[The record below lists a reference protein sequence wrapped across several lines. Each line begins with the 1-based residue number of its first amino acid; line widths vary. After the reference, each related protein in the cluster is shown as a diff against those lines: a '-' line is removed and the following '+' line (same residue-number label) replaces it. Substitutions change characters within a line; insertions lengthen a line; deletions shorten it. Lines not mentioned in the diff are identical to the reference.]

1 MTPEQ
6 APELHQM
13 IDRLCALAD
22 MPKPKVAVADSDLPN
37 AFATGRNQ
45 KHAVVCVTT
54 GILRRLS
61 APELE
66 AVLSHELS
74 HVAHR
79 DVAVMTIA
87 SFLGILAGFV
97 VRSSIY
103 AGAYGGGGWGRSN
116 DRDNNAGAVI
126 LLVVLAS
133 AVVYALSFL
142 LTRLL
147 SRYRELSADRAG
159 AILIGRPSLLAAAL
173 VKITGDMARIPHRD
187 LRAARAAQRL
197 LLRPGAGPRVQLL
210 DAVRDPPAPRPA
222 PRAAGPAGGRA
233 RPAGVKFLDALLGR
247 SRPKQPQLDALFGVT
262 GAAITLEASA
272 GTKPTGQAAV
282 CFKPASGQSFAAAS
296 EELTGLLELAVK
308 EAGSTLAVTDD
319 RYGYR
324 WVVLSDPEM
333 EDLVTSAH
341 LVNATLE
348 QHGFGPQLLC
358 SVFAFADEQGR
369 RFHLVY
375 LYKRGSFYPF
385 APLDGERRDNELEL
399 RVKATLGGELPVEPE
414 LARWF
419 ALWGLPLG

>member
-1 MTPEQ
+1 M
-6 APELHQM
+6 
-13 IDRLCALAD
+13 
-22 MPKPKVAVADSDLPN
+22 
-37 AFATGRNQ
+37 
-45 KHAVVCVTT
+45 
-54 GILRRLS
+54 
-61 APELE
+61 
-66 AVLSHELS
+66 
-74 HVAHR
+74 
-79 DVAVMTIA
+79 
-87 SFLGILAGFV
+87 
-97 VRSSIY
+97 
-103 AGAYGGGGWGRSN
+103 
-116 DRDNNAGAVI
+116 
-126 LLVVLAS
+126 
-133 AVVYALSFL
+133 
-142 LTRLL
+142 
-147 SRYRELSADRAG
+147 
-159 AILIGRPSLLAAAL
+159 
-173 VKITGDMARIPHRD
+173 
-187 LRAARAAQRL
+187 
-197 LLRPGAGPRVQLL
+197 
-210 DAVRDPPAPRPA
+210 
-222 PRAAGPAGGRA
+222 
-233 RPAGVKFLDALLGR
+233 KFLDALLGR

-272 GTKPTGQAAV
+272 GMKPTGEAAV

-296 EELTGLLELAVK
+296 EELKGLLELAVK

-341 LVNATLE
+341 LVNSTLE

-399 RVKATLGGELPVEPE
+399 RVKASLGGELPIEPE

>member
-1 MTPEQ
+1 M
-6 APELHQM
+6 
-13 IDRLCALAD
+13 
-22 MPKPKVAVADSDLPN
+22 
-37 AFATGRNQ
+37 
-45 KHAVVCVTT
+45 
-54 GILRRLS
+54 
-61 APELE
+61 
-66 AVLSHELS
+66 
-74 HVAHR
+74 
-79 DVAVMTIA
+79 
-87 SFLGILAGFV
+87 
-97 VRSSIY
+97 
-103 AGAYGGGGWGRSN
+103 
-116 DRDNNAGAVI
+116 
-126 LLVVLAS
+126 
-133 AVVYALSFL
+133 
-142 LTRLL
+142 
-147 SRYRELSADRAG
+147 
-159 AILIGRPSLLAAAL
+159 
-173 VKITGDMARIPHRD
+173 
-187 LRAARAAQRL
+187 
-197 LLRPGAGPRVQLL
+197 
-210 DAVRDPPAPRPA
+210 
-222 PRAAGPAGGRA
+222 
-233 RPAGVKFLDALLGR
+233 KFLDALLGR
-247 SRPKQPQLDALFGVT
+247 SKPKQPQLDALFGVT

-296 EELTGLLELAVK
+296 EELHGLLELAVK

-358 SVFAFADEQGR
+358 SVFAFADQEGR

-399 RVKATLGGELPVEPE
+399 RVKATLGGELPIEPE